1 MFCIKLNICALILFF
16 SLLLTASTSFSN
28 TPVYYMHLKDTG
40 EKVICLNLLLDEDS
54 FRCTIDNAIYIYNID
69 IVNSVTYN
77 KSTIYPYD
85 RTVRLTEDVLLKKDC
100 DFIKRNLPGSLFL
113 ERTPEVYLFVGL
125 MFEYGKCATQS
136 NDKAFQYYQK
146 AGAQGRQKF
155 YALQEKLK
163 ANEPMVEKAVID
175 REFLVTLQRESDI
188 KRIEKAAQTKVCNV
202 ECSYKL
208 ESDMKVEEKFR
219 VNQQCFDDCMHVNGF

>member
-69 IVNSVTYN
+69 IVKSVTYN

-85 RTVRLTEDVLLKKDC
+85 RTVRLTEEVLFSKDC
-100 DFIKRNLPGSLFL
+100 DFIKKSLPGPLFL
-113 ERTPEVYLFVGL
+113 ERTQEVYLFVGL
-125 MFEYGKCATQS
+125 MFEHGKCATQS
-136 NDKAFQYYQK
+136 NDKAFSYYQK
-146 AGAQGRQKF
+146 AGELGRPKF

-163 ANEPMVEKAVID
+163 ANEPKPKKAAID
-175 REFLVTLQRESDI
+175 TEFLVTLQKESDI
-188 KRIEKAAQTKVCNV
+188 KRIEKAAQTKICNV

-208 ESDMKVEEKFR
+208 ESDMKVEDKFR
-219 VNQQCFDDCMHVNGF
+219 INQQCFDDCMHVNGF